1 MTKTLVLCL
10 KTQWRPPHQDLE
22 LHIHFSVA
30 FLAVER
36 RGAVT
41 LDFVALITQN
51 VSVSVY
57 NIGICIV

>member
-10 KTQWRPPHQDLE
+10 KTQWRPHQDLE

-36 RGAVT
+36 RGVVT

-57 NIGICIV
+57 IGICIV